1 MPRVLTDS
9 RPCVHASAAGADLE
23 EVARAFGH
31 DLREQLGLL
40 SVYNDLM
47 RHRAGVALGPEGER
61 LLARS
66 AVAVARSRELVADL
80 TTFLRLVPA
89 PPPLVPTSSDSALD
103 GALRSLEPSIEARHA
118 RVVREPLPPVNVV
131 VDHVQQIFERLID
144 NAIKFSGQEPPAIR
158 ISCRRRDGLAEFQV
172 SDNGL
177 GVDPRYAENAFR
189 PLARLHGHTYPGTG
203 MGLTFCRRITGFYGG
218 SIWLE
223 SSAGAGA
230 RVHFSLPLP
239 GSEGA

>member
-1 MPRVLTDS
+1 MPRVLTDPI
-9 RPCVHASAAGADLE
+9 PCVHAASADADLE
-23 EVARAFGH
+23 ELARAFGH

-47 RHRAGVALGPEGER
+47 RHRAGVAAGSEAEH

-66 AVAVARSRELVADL
+66 AVAVAHARALVADL
-80 TTFLRLVPA
+80 TAYLRLVPA
-89 PPPLVPTSSDSALD
+89 PRPLVPTSSDGALD
-103 GALRSLEPSIEARHA
+103 RALHALAPAIEAQRV
-118 RVVREPLPPVNVV
+118 RVVREPLPPVSVAD
-131 VDHVQQIFERLID
+131 DHVRQIFERLLD
-144 NAIKFSGQEPPAIR
+144 NSIKFRGQEPPRIR
-158 ISCRRRDGLAEFQV
+158 ISWRRRNGLAEFQV

-177 GVDPRYAENAFR
+177 GVDAKYAENAFR

-203 MGLTFCRRITGFYGG
+203 MGLTFCRRIAGFYGG

-223 SSAGAGA
+223 SFQGAGA